1 MKRAELE
8 KLGISK
14 EQVDAIMSLHGQSVE
29 EIRKVGETSAAEAAR
44 LQNELKEAGKAIQGF
59 KALDVDGIKKAA
71 DEYKAKLEK
80 SEADR
85 AAERAQFERQTS
97 AKEIL
102 ASMKPK
108 SELVKKAAL
117 SDLMA
122 AMDDPKFKADKWTK
136 EYAEANASD
145 FGEEKKAGGM
155 EHGGA
160 PKGDDLASVR
170 SAMGLKPAKKD

>member
-8 KLGISK
+8 KLGIAK
-14 EQVDAIMSLHGQSVE
+14 EQVDAIMALHGQSVE
-29 EIRKVGETSAAEAAR
+29 EIRKSGETSAAEAAR
-44 LQNELKEAGKAIQGF
+44 LQKELKEAGKAIEGF

-71 DEYKAKLEK
+71 DDYKAKLEK
-80 SEADR
+80 SEA
-85 AAERAQFERQTS
+85 ERATEKAQYERQTS

-102 ASMKPK
+102 AGMKPK

-136 EYAEANASD
+136 
-145 FGEEKKAGGM
+145 
-155 EHGGA
+155 
-160 PKGDDLASVR
+160 
-170 SAMGLKPAKKD
+170 